1 MAAIV
6 LAADS
11 EKINP
16 LWNPQWIAR
25 EAKLNPP
32 TTSYR
37 GHFVCVDGFG
47 PVSAEERAAGLGM
60 HGEAYTLPWQV
71 ESYQKQG
78 NTLSASFSVS
88 LPIAQE
94 TLKRRYHVVDG
105 ESIVWVDSELTSHL
119 GFDRPVF
126 WGEHATVSAPFL
138 EPGKVAVDM
147 PAYKSKTKAHPTPPG
162 PTAAAVVRRLHVADG
177 SDDRRPDVRRAH
189 RADEGERH
197 GSHDVA
203 SRSVAAD
210 CVCHGASSRQ
220 EAADW
225 LGLPSGGISVGAD
238 LAVESG
244 AESDGEG
251 ARVRHPAVRP
261 DARGGAHETGR
272 CSTRPCSAFCRP
284 NRPSARSF

>member
-1 MAAIV
+1 MRHALLICCLISLTVVAQERTVFEGRESLLLSNDKISLTVVPEGGAMAAIV

-138 EPGKVAVDM
+138 EPGRVAVDM

-162 PTAAAVVRRLHVADG
+162 PNRQLQSFADFTWPMAPTVDGQMFDMRTAPMKANITDHTTSLLDPSRPIGLSRRF
-177 SDDRRPDVRRAH
+177 
-189 RADEGERH
+189 
-197 GSHDVA
+197 
-203 SRSVAAD
+203 
-210 CVCHGASSRQ
+210 
-220 EAADW
+220 
-225 LGLPSGGISVGAD
+225 I
-238 LAVESG
+238 
-244 AESDGEG
+244 
-251 ARVRHPAVRP
+251 
-261 DARGGAHETGR
+261 
-272 CSTRPCSAFCRP
+272 STRSC
-284 NRPSARSF
+284 